1 MAEFNGEGYL
11 VKYLIPAGDAVNAL
25 AELDAMGL
33 SFLASIQGFQV
44 MRCLLKFE
52 SWRTYKILTKHLRV
66 IRNAWQFRFAQ
77 V

>member
-33 SFLASIQGFQV
+33 SFSRIYPGISGNAMSAEVRVLAN
-44 MRCLLKFE
+44 L
-52 SWRTYKILTKHLRV
+52 
-66 IRNAWQFRFAQ
+66 
-77 V
+77 